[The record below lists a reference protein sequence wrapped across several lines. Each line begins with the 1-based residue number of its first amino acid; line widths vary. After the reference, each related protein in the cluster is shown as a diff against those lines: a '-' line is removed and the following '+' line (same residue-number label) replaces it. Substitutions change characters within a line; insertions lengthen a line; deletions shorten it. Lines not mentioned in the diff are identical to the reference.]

1 MIKCLKCNKGRMF
14 VDRVFLSH
22 NHLELYCLACGKR
35 EMYQNPE
42 RHGKRSAWIMNSEK
56 IRAKR
61 LGSTI

>member
-1 MIKCLKCNKGRMF
+1 MF

-42 RHGKRSAWIMNSEK
+42 RHGKRAQWIMQMERA
-56 IRAKR
+56 RAKKT
-61 LGSTI
+61 GSEI

>member
-1 MIKCLKCNKGRMF
+1 MIKWLKCNKGRMF

-42 RHGKRSAWIMNSEK
+42 RHGKRAAWIMNSEK

>member
-1 MIKCLKCNKGRMF
+1 MF

-42 RHGKRSAWIMNSEK
+42 RHGKRAVWIMNSEK